1 MLIVP
6 DSNSQPWT
14 PGNLLEA
21 FPPPKPNGKKKR
33 KGPPPPERPEPEAA
47 AEDAPEAPVA
57 RRPVAPP
64 RQQAAPPAAPPP
76 TQQTAPPPR
85 RPAPPPPRKPIEPPP
100 REPVDYEPA
109 PGEGDDDTEVE
120 GEEVAEPLTEPP
132 PTKPKPRYVMKKKR
146 RPQPVVAEAR
156 RGPEIHSAKAHRCV
170 DKVTAKGGAQEP
182 WAVCTASIG
191 KAGVYS
197 KGHGG
202 SASPKR
208 TRETDAAMDAL
219 VEAMVQELRG

>member
-21 FPPPKPNGKKKR
+21 FPPPKPKGKKKP
-33 KGPPPPERPEPEAA
+33 KAPPPELPEPEAA
-47 AEDAPEAPVA
+47 AEDAPEA

-64 RQQAAPPAAPPP
+64 PRQQAAAPPP
-76 TQQTAPPPR
+76 TAVAPPRQLAAAPPAK
-85 RPAPPPPRKPIEPPP
+85 RPAPPPPRVQPPA
-100 REPVDYEPA
+100 RDPVDYEPA

-120 GEEVAEPLTEPP
+120 DDDIAEPITDEPP
-132 PTKPKPRYVMKKKR
+132 AKPKPRYVMKKKR
-146 RPQPVVAEAR
+146 RPQPVVAESR

-170 DKVTAKGGAQEP
+170 DKVTAKGGAVEP
-182 WAVCTASIG
+182 WAVCTSSIG
-191 KAGVYS
+191 KAGVYT

-208 TRETDAAMDAL
+208 TREADAAMDAL